1 MYATVPATG
10 PTRPGRLPS
19 HSRAASGRTP
29 TVTVEGR
36 PAAPGIASS
45 SPSAASRPPLH
56 DASKK
61 LIAGEPM
68 KPATNR
74 FAGRS

>member
-1 MYATVPATG
+1 
-10 PTRPGRLPS
+10 
-19 HSRAASGRTP
+19 
-29 TVTVEGR
+29 VTDAGR
-36 PAAPGIASS
+36 PTAPGIATSN
-45 SPSAASRPPLH
+45 PSATSRPPEH

-74 FAGRS
+74 FAGCS